1 MVKISFYRIL
11 VKSLLGD
18 ILFKSIFIN
27 DLKKIK
33 IFEDLNEKIIFF
45 LNYEKLEKVE
55 IQRLVSR
62 FLIYQKVRSIIKED
76 TMQKNIHHFNFNRS
90 LFLKYFTLCEIF
102 LVHFFSFHE
111 EYYRK
116 SCVTRNF
123 QKKFINNFLNFFFFR
138 KFKPIQK

>member
-76 TMQKNIHHFNFNRS
+76 TMQKNIHHFNF
-90 LFLKYFTLCEIF
+90 
-102 LVHFFSFHE
+102 
-111 EYYRK
+111 
-116 SCVTRNF
+116 
-123 QKKFINNFLNFFFFR
+123 
-138 KFKPIQK
+138 